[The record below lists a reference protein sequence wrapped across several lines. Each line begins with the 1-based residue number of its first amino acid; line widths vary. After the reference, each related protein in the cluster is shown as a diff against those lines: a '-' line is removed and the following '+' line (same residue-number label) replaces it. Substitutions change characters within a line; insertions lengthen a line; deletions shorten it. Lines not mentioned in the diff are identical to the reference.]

1 MGPLPI
7 GRQEGPLISGSPG
20 GPKKFKKIPIFHPH
34 GLHPQPVM
42 VGWPLWDTPTM
53 TLTDP

>member
-20 GPKKFKKIPIFHPH
+20 GPKKFKKTPILHPN

-42 VGWPLWDTPTM
+42 VGWPLWETPTM